1 MRAFTVLA
9 AILALAPPALAA
21 PATVADEIR
30 QLEHDSNEAYQANDL
45 AKYFG
50 YYADDFR
57 GLFPE
62 GFSTK
67 ADYVKSW
74 TETVKSG
81 HGIERFTYSDM
92 QVQVSPGKDAAVA
105 SYHAV
110 ATTKNP
116 GKPATDERFNE
127 TDVWFLR
134 HGTWKLVEVHY
145 ADVGPG
151 AQ

>member
-1 MRAFTVLA
+1 MRTIAALA
-9 AILALAPPALAA
+9 AALLIAAPALAA
-21 PATVADEIR
+21 SVTVSDQIR

-67 ADYVKSW
+67 SEYVKSW

-81 HGIERFTYSDM
+81 HGIEKFTYSDM
-92 QVQVSPGKDAAVA
+92 QVQVSAGKDAAVA

-145 ADVGPG
+145 ADVGP
-151 AQ
+151 AAP